1 MKKVLVVGPW
11 AGTGGVHTFMRNLC
25 IHSNLKERWK
35 FKQFDL
41 SRPPKK
47 TIDNN
52 AYNFLSSDPKRL
64 IKSLLV
70 TGGHLAQFPLEVR
83 KADIV
88 QIQASDH
95 YAFWEPLL
103 YAQVAKA
110 LGKPVTVRFGGS
122 FDKFYGESTP
132 TQQKMIEKALQIPD
146 GLIVLSAWWK
156 EHFAQY
162 VDGSKIHVIPNAV
175 PKPPQPVDRNS
186 RTGKP
191 TVLWIAGFEAKR
203 KGIEVMLNLVERL
216 HHKANFLFIAVTD
229 QVREVI
235 ANRGLTEHIEMH
247 GVQKRHTLK
256 EVFYPRADIFMLPS
270 FGEGFPNSMLEA
282 MAAGLP
288 SLSTPVG
295 AIPEVLVPDIHGYI
309 NEPTDADGFFRDLS
323 VLLDN
328 PEKRRQLGENSYNL
342 VCSQYHLDTVFQRYT
357 DLWQQS
363 ILTHA

>member
-25 IHSNLKERWK
+25 IHSNLKERWNLES
-35 FKQFDL
+35 FDL

-64 IKSLLV
+64 VKSLLV
-70 TGGHLAQFPLEVR
+70 TGGHLAKFPLEVR
-83 KADIV
+83 KADV
-88 QIQASDH
+88 LQIQASDH

-110 LGKPVTVRFGGS
+110 LGKPVVVRFGGS
-122 FDKFYGESTP
+122 FDKFYGASTP
-132 TQQKMIEKALQIPD
+132 TQQKAIVQALQVPD
-146 GLIVLSAWWK
+146 ALVVLSQWWK
-156 EHFAQY
+156 DHFSQY
-162 VDGSKIHVIPNAV
+162 VDGSKVHVIPNAV
-175 PKPPQPVDRNS
+175 PTPPPMIDRSN
-186 RTGKP
+186 RKGKP
-191 TVLWIAGFEAKR
+191 VVLWIAGFEAKR
-203 KGIEVMLNLVERL
+203 KGIDVMLNLVERL
-216 HHKANFLFIAVTD
+216 HDKADFLFIAVTD
-229 QVREVI
+229 QVRDVI
-235 ANRGLTEHIEMH
+235 AERGLTEHIEMH
-247 GVQKRHTLK
+247 GVQKRETLK
-256 EVFYPRADIFMLPS
+256 EVFYPKADVFMLPS

-295 AIPEVLVPDIHGYI
+295 AIPEVLQPGEHGFI
-309 NEPTDADGFFRDLS
+309 NDPTDADGFYRDLS
-323 VLLDN
+323 YLIDN
-328 PEKRRQLGENSYNL
+328 PEKRRQMGQNSYDL
-342 VCSQYHLDTVFQRYT
+342 VSTQYHLDTVFQRYT